1 MAEIKL
7 RHLNREY
14 LLKRTG
20 EIDQLEADD
29 ADLEDVLAKP
39 ARVRRIIIAELNEA
53 AKKYGKPRRS
63 LILYDLPQEEEAEE
77 AEAVPDY
84 PVTVFFTREGYL
96 KKIQPQSLRTAGAH
110 RRL

>member
-1 MAEIKL
+1 M
-7 RHLNREY
+7 
-14 LLKRTG
+14 
-20 EIDQLEADD
+20 
-29 ADLEDVLAKP
+29 LAKP

-96 KKIQPQSLRTAGAH
+96 KRSSPRACAPPVPTS
-110 RRL
+110 